1 MFGTKN
7 GNGRLANIA
16 WHACTTLLKC
26 ITIIGFQP
34 FRYGHNIAFI
44 ASCLL
49 DTLKNVQAQ
58 TLTGGYQPRE

>member
-1 MFGTKN
+1 MV
-7 GNGRLANIA
+7 
-16 WHACTTLLKC
+16 
-26 ITIIGFQP
+26 TII
-34 FRYGHNIAFI
+34 IAFI